1 MTVLRIISRAASIL
15 RTGFAKLQWVDIYA
29 VISIG
34 IAAVVLQW
42 LYIYVQVRRQVRGL
56 STVHSL
62 IEVFES
68 GSRSQLPHI
77 PFVCPINDFTI
88 NDPWKKYADRR
99 TDLIAC
105 TQMTTPY
112 AVYVTSSSSASQ
124 IISAKSSVFVKPT
137 EMFRYRAINIFGLV
151 ITSAQT
157 GPEHRRHKQVVKA
170 CFSESVM
177 KSVWENMTN
186 AFEMMLREEGG
197 LDFGGIVTDLK
208 TGLTN
213 LEQLT
218 LVVFCKTG
226 FNLDIPW
233 IIPRTDGKEN
243 IVPFMEALQTVEK
256 SIVSQLLVPLWI
268 LQFFPLASVRR
279 MGQAQVDFKAHLYKM
294 YHKKRAELQCLEE
307 DFKLCDEKMKP
318 PTDIYGALVHS
329 QMNHEAEEKLK
340 DPENKSKIVGLTEK
354 EIIGNMWIFLVA
366 GQVFMSM
373 KSFLA
378 LYPDWQEKLHQEIT
392 SVCGDSMP
400 TYNDINQLPLCLAAC
415 YETVRLRD
423 IVMTLPKMTKE
434 DTVLP
439 YTTWDDQGNISHH
452 THSVKKGS
460 HVIIDSPAA
469 SRNPYQWKN
478 PMVWDPTRFLDK
490 ENNARFTGFSLGA
503 RQCIGKRFA
512 EVEMVAYIS
521 RLIKMFKLYP
531 VKEEHES
538 DQYLI
543 ERMLW
548 SIEELTTTPSHWSM
562 RLERR

>member
-1 MTVLRIISRAASIL
+1 MTVLQIISKAASIL

-34 IAAVVLQW
+34 IAAVILQW

-112 AVYVTSSSSASQ
+112 AVYVTSSSSTSQ

-197 LDFGGIVTDLK
+197 LDIGGIVTDLK
-208 TGLTN
+208 TVMIK
-213 LEQLT
+213 LT

-233 IIPRTDGKEN
+233 IIPRTDGKEM
-243 IVPFMEALQTVEK
+243 PFMEALQTVEK

-366 GQVFMSM
+366 GQVFISM

-490 ENNARFTGFSLGA
+490 ENNARFTGFSIGA

-521 RLIKMFKLYP
+521 RLIKLFKLYP